1 MTTLPSEKKGKNI
14 LGTAGKINH
23 RVGSLPQACCSGYPA
38 RCSLD
43 INNEGSQ
50 APEEPAYS
58 GLKSSLQPLMDSK
71 LPLASLDPRRLTVK
85 WAARI
90 SWHPG
95 HGK

>member
-1 MTTLPSEKKGKNI
+1 MTTLPSEKRGENI

-50 APEEPAYS
+50 APEEPAFS
-58 GLKSSLQPLMDSK
+58 GLESSLQHLTDSRQ
-71 LPLASLDPRRLTVK
+71 PLASLDPRRLTVK
-85 WAARI
+85 WADRI
-90 SWHPG
+90 S
-95 HGK
+95 